1 MPSDP
6 SWTIFIPLVASLL
19 GAGVGAWT
27 AQWIAARNKRNDQR
41 LEEVRAANAATT
53 IAYGIT
59 DHFLG
64 MKEQIIKPIVDQFSS
79 DRSDFIKANAAPK
92 PAGVTVIV
100 FKVPL
105 DAFRFNWSPAKE
117 LQSNIFGDLSTPVR
131 PMMVMPILSRT
142 LAMLDTLAED
152 RNAMIKGFNDAQKA
166 GKEIDPWAYY
176 GIPYPKGGADQRYAH
191 ALQHISDYTDDVI
204 IFSQML
210 GHDLREFALAL
221 RDTLPKSMRPLA
233 PRITTIATWKRAEL
247 MPMPEKYKDYEKLY
261 WPVRALGSGRWAA
274 SFEALALAQFQERQ
288 EYWIY

>member
-1 MPSDP
+1 M
-6 SWTIFIPLVASLL
+6 LVSPFAVALM

-53 IAYGIT
+53 MSYGIT

-64 MKEQIIKPIVDQFSS
+64 MKEQIIKPMVDQFAT
-79 DRSDFIKANAAPK
+79 DRAAFIKANAASK
-92 PAGVTVIV
+92 SLGLTVIV

-117 LQSNIFGDLSTPVR
+117 LHSIVFSDLSAPIR
-131 PMMVMPILSRT
+131 PMMIMPILSRT

-152 RNAMIKGFNDAQKA
+152 RNAMIRGFNDAQKA
-166 GKEIDPWAYY
+166 GKETDPWAYY

-191 ALQHISDYTDDVI
+191 AVQHISDYTDDVI
-204 IFSQML
+204 KFSEML
-210 GHDLREFALAL
+210 GHDLRELALAL

-233 PRITTIATWKRAEL
+233 PRITTITTWKRADML
-247 MPMPEKYKDYEKLY
+247 PNAEKYKDYEQLY
-261 WPVRALGSGRWAA
+261 RPVRGLGSGIWTA

-288 EYWIY
+288 EHWIY